1 MLRKLSGLTGI
12 MLILCIDS
20 AAAVEGIFP
29 HSRPSDERPD
39 IFEQQ
44 PFKPQEQPK
53 LNLPAI
59 EPPELKDKQISKVLE
74 FKLESVT
81 FSGNTVFSNEQLQT
95 LVKPYVGKVI
105 DTLDIQQIKNLITKH
120 YIDNGYLNSGAVIP
134 DQDIQGGI
142 LEIKIVE
149 GDLTDVNVSNKG
161 RLRDQYISDRIRLD
175 PHKPFNLYVLQER
188 LYLLQQD
195 PRIKRINADLGPGDK
210 KGESKLNI
218 DITEERP
225 YNFLVQVDNHRPPT
239 IGEFQGTLRF
249 QHLNITGFGDKIDLT
264 YNHTEGL
271 DKAYV
276 NYQWP
281 LTADDKIL
289 YAAYELSDSKVVTDE
304 IKNLGVDLENESD
317 TATIGFTMPF
327 HQASTETFNG
337 SVQLD
342 KRYSKSY
349 VDGDGFD
356 YAGTG
361 SVDGVSRITALRLI
375 QNYLKFTPDT
385 VLSFRHILS
394 IGLDALDSTLES
406 DNEDGDP
413 DSKFVAWLAQFQI
426 AKQYSAIGVQAI
438 FRTDFQIADDNLMPM
453 EEIAVGGANTVRGY
467 RENQLVR
474 DNGLIASLEVRKS
487 IFQSE
492 SNQHLIQIAAFS
504 DYGRAWAENDAIETA
519 TIYSVGLGMRWQ
531 WNRTG
536 AADLYWGKP
545 LKDVNNPDDSLQD
558 DGIHFKLVG
567 YFP

>member
-1 MLRKLSGLTGI
+1 
-12 MLILCIDS
+12 MLILFIDS

-29 HSRPSDERPD
+29 FSRPSDERPD
-39 IFEQQ
+39 IFKQQ
-44 PFKPQEQPK
+44 PFKPHEQPK
-53 LNLPAI
+53 LDLPPV
-59 EPPELKDKQISKVLE
+59 EPAEPNDKQISRVLE
-74 FKLESVT
+74 FKLENVT
-81 FSGNTVFSNEQLQT
+81 FSGNTVFSNDQLQA
-95 LVKPYVGKVI
+95 LVQPYIGKTI

-134 DQDIQGGI
+134 DQDIQDGI
-142 LEIKIVE
+142 LEINIIE
-149 GDLTDVNVSNKG
+149 GDLTTVNVSNKG

-195 PRIKRINADLGPGDK
+195 PRIKRINADLEPGDK

-218 DITEERP
+218 EITEERP
-225 YNFLVQVDNHRPPT
+225 YSFLVQVDNHRPPS

-271 DKAYV
+271 NKGYI

-304 IKNLGVDLENESD
+304 IKNLGVDLENESN

-327 HQASTETFNG
+327 YQASTETLNG
-337 SVQLD
+337 SLQLD

-361 SVDGVSRITALRLI
+361 SVDGVTRITALRLI

-413 DSKFVAWLAQFQI
+413 DSKFVAWLAQFQF
-426 AKQYSAIGVQAI
+426 AKQYPAIGVQTV

-453 EEIAVGGANTVRGY
+453 EEIAVGGATTVRGY

-504 DYGRAWAENDAIETA
+504 DYGRAWAKDDAIETA